1 MVPKYRKRMSTSH
14 PNNEGVIQP
23 AGLRGIFRA
32 LRARNFRLFFVG
44 QTISLTGT
52 WMQMVAS
59 SWLVYR
65 LTDSAFLL
73 GLVGFTGNLPSLF
86 FAPFAGVY
94 ADRLNRRRMLIIIQ
108 SLAMVQ
114 ALVFAVLTLT
124 GAIAVWHIIALSMFL
139 GVINAFDMPVRQ
151 SFMIEMID
159 RKEDLSNAIAL
170 NSSMVNASRL
180 IGPSMAGI
188 LIAAAGEGICFLLN
202 GLSYVAVIISLLAMR
217 ITPIKR
223 ENGNEPVFQG
233 LKEGFGY
240 AFSFTPIRSVLL
252 LLALVNI
259 VGMPYTILMPVFAR
273 DILRGGPQTMGFLMA
288 AMGVGALSGALY
300 LAGRRSVR
308 GLGRMAPLSAG
319 VFGLGLA
326 MFALSREFWLSVILM
341 LVTGVGMIVQ
351 FASSNTVLQT
361 IADEGM
367 RGRVMSMYTMAFRG
381 VAPFGNLMA
390 GSLAGAIGAPH
401 TLLLGGVSCMIGA
414 FVFAKYV
421 PRLKRSTPSSQVFD

>member
-1 MVPKYRKRMSTSH
+1 MSTSSS
-14 PNNEGVIQP
+14 NNEGSIQP
-23 AGLRGIFRA
+23 AGLKGIFRA

-65 LTDSAFLL
+65 LTDSPFLL
-73 GLVGFTGNLPSLF
+73 GVVGFLNNLPSLF
-86 FAPFAGVY
+86 LAPFAGVY

-108 SLAMVQ
+108 TLAMVQ

-124 GAIAVWHIIALSMFL
+124 NVITVWHIVALSLFL
-139 GVINAFDMPVRQ
+139 GVINAFDMPIRQ

-180 IGPSMAGI
+180 VGPSMAGI

-202 GLSYVAVIISLLAMR
+202 SLSYIAVIISLLAMR
-217 ITPIKR
+217 ITPVKR
-223 ENGNEPVFQG
+223 ENGKEPVLQG

-240 AFSFTPIRSVLL
+240 AFSFPPIRSVLL

-259 VGMPYTILMPVFAR
+259 VGMPYTILMPIFAR
-273 DILRGGPQTMGFLMA
+273 DILKGGPQTLGFLMA

-319 VFGLGLA
+319 IFGLGLA
-326 MFALSREFWLSVILM
+326 MFALSREFWLSAVLM

-390 GSLAGAIGAPH
+390 GSLAGVIGAPH

-414 FVFAKYV
+414 FAFAKYV
-421 PRLKRSTPSSQVFD
+421 PRLRKSTSSSQVFD

>member
-1 MVPKYRKRMSTSH
+1 
-14 PNNEGVIQP
+14 
-23 AGLRGIFRA
+23 
-32 LRARNFRLFFVG
+32 
-44 QTISLTGT
+44 
-52 WMQMVAS
+52 
-59 SWLVYR
+59 
-65 LTDSAFLL
+65 
-73 GLVGFTGNLPSLF
+73 
-86 FAPFAGVY
+86 
-94 ADRLNRRRMLIIIQ
+94 
-108 SLAMVQ
+108 
-114 ALVFAVLTLT
+114 
-124 GAIAVWHIIALSMFL
+124 
-139 GVINAFDMPVRQ
+139 
-151 SFMIEMID
+151 
-159 RKEDLSNAIAL
+159 
-170 NSSMVNASRL
+170 
-180 IGPSMAGI
+180 
-188 LIAAAGEGICFLLN
+188 
-202 GLSYVAVIISLLAMR
+202 MR

-223 ENGNEPVFQG
+223 ENGKEPVLRG
-233 LKEGFGY
+233 LKEGFSY
-240 AFSFTPIRSVLL
+240 AFSFPPIRSVLL

>member
-1 MVPKYRKRMSTSH
+1 MSTSH

-23 AGLRGIFRA
+23 AGLKSIFRA

-124 GAIAVWHIIALSMFL
+124 GVIAVWHIIALSLFL

-202 GLSYVAVIISLLAMR
+202 GLSYIAVIISLLAMR

-223 ENGNEPVFQG
+223 ENGKEPVLRG
-233 LKEGFGY
+233 LKEGFSY
-240 AFSFTPIRSVLL
+240 AFSFPPIRSVLL

>member
-1 MVPKYRKRMSTSH
+1 MSTSSS
-14 PNNEGVIQP
+14 NNEGSIQP
-23 AGLRGIFRA
+23 AGLKGIFRA

-65 LTDSAFLL
+65 LTDSPFLL
-73 GLVGFTGNLPSLF
+73 GVVGFLNNLPSLF
-86 FAPFAGVY
+86 LAPFAGVY

-108 SLAMVQ
+108 TLAMVQ

-124 GAIAVWHIIALSMFL
+124 NVITVWHIVALSLFL
-139 GVINAFDMPVRQ
+139 GVINAFDMPIRQ

-180 IGPSMAGI
+180 VGPSMAGI

-202 GLSYVAVIISLLAMR
+202 GLSYIAVIISLLAMR
-217 ITPIKR
+217 ITPVKR
-223 ENGNEPVFQG
+223 ENGKEPVLQG

-240 AFSFTPIRSVLL
+240 AFSFPPIRSVLL

-259 VGMPYTILMPVFAR
+259 VGMPYTILMPIFAR
-273 DILRGGPQTMGFLMA
+273 DILKGGPQTLGFLMA

-319 VFGLGLA
+319 IFGLGLA
-326 MFALSREFWLSVILM
+326 MFALSREFWLSAVLM

-414 FVFAKYV
+414 FAFARYV
-421 PRLKRSTPSSQVFD
+421 PHLKRTTPSSQVFD